1 MSTRVNVIAEAG
13 VNHNG
18 SLELAQRLVDEAHA
32 CGADAVKFQSFRTNR
47 LVSGRA
53 PKAEYQKRMVEG
65 DETQASML
73 KQLELEPRAYGEL
86 AERARRLG
94 LEFLSTPFDEESLAM
109 LVDIGMT
116 RIKLGSG
123 EVTNAPLLRAAAR
136 TKLPIV
142 LSTGMSTIGEV
153 EAALAVIASAYL
165 EAEGEGKRRADEALC
180 SPEGQALLEERVTL
194 LHCTTE
200 YPAPV
205 EQTNLRAMSTL
216 RDAFGVRVGYSD
228 HTEGI
233 AVSLAAVALGAT
245 VIEKH
250 FTLDRSLPGPD
261 HAASLIPSELADLVR
276 GIRAVEQAL
285 GRSIKRPGPAE
296 RANRI
301 VARRSLLAAVKI
313 PKGTEITAAMLD
325 AKRPGDGISPMR
337 IDEIV
342 GRVATRDYE
351 PDDPIVP

>member
-1 MSTRVNVIAEAG
+1 MVTKVNVIAEAG

-18 SLELAQRLVDEAHA
+18 SLELAQKLVDEAHA

-47 LVSGRA
+47 LVSRRA
-53 PKAEYQKRMVEG
+53 PKAEYQKRTVEG
-65 DETQASML
+65 DGTQASML
-73 KQLELEPRAYGEL
+73 KQLELPPGAFGQL

-94 LEFLSTPFDEESLAM
+94 IELLSTPFDEESLAM
-109 LVDIGMT
+109 LVDIGVR

-123 EVTNAPLLRAAAR
+123 EVTNAPLLRAVAR
-136 TKLPIV
+136 TRLPIL

-153 EAALAVIASAYL
+153 EAALGVLAAAYL
-165 EAEGEGKRRADEALC
+165 EAEGAGKRTPHEALC
-180 SPEGQALLEERVTL
+180 SSEGQALLEERVTL

-261 HAASLIPSELADLVR
+261 HAASLTPPELADLVR

-285 GRSIKRPGPAE
+285 GRPLKRPGSAE
-296 RANRI
+296 RSNMV
-301 VARRSLLAAVKI
+301 VARRSLVAAVRI
-313 PKGTEITAAMLD
+313 PKGTEITAEMLD
-325 AKRPGDGISPMR
+325 AKRPGDGLSPMR
-337 IDEIV
+337 IDEVV
-342 GRVATRDYE
+342 GRLATRDYE
-351 PDDPIVP
+351 PDDPIVI